1 MQVKQNIIRDAGHA
15 EWLQTDVVEPMTEI
29 MANTDSS
36 IPVEA
41 ANRYVFHH
49 YLLSYMD
56 MMGAA
61 NQQAGRIDRFIR
73 SVLAPDT
80 EETARIG
87 AANAD

>member
-1 MQVKQNIIRDAGHA
+1 
-15 EWLQTDVVEPMTEI
+15 
-29 MANTDSS
+29 
-36 IPVEA
+36 
-41 ANRYVFHH
+41 
-49 YLLSYMD
+49 MD